1 MSEEQTDANEPIEM
15 LRMPIELDFDFSAG
29 QSASRYLRAIS
40 EGKLL
45 GQKCPVDGRVYIPSR
60 GSCPQHGVP
69 LSGELV
75 ELPDVGTIVTYS
87 IVRVPSENI
96 PLELPYVAVQVL
108 LDGADTVMMHV
119 LGEADPEDVH
129 MGMRV
134 KAKWKPEEEWDTSVA
149 NILYFV
155 PADEPDAPY
164 DSYKEHI

>member
-1 MSEEQTDANEPIEM
+1 MSEEQNEAIEV
-15 LRMPIELDFDFSAG
+15 LRIPVELDFLYSAG
-29 QSASRYLRAIS
+29 QSASRFLRAIG
-40 EGKLL
+40 EGKLV
-45 GQKCPVDGRVYIPSR
+45 GQRCPVDGKVYFPSR

-69 LSGELV
+69 ISGELV
-75 ELPDVGTIVTYS
+75 ELPDHGTLVTYS

-96 PLELPYVAVQVL
+96 PLDLPYVAIQVL

-119 LGEADPEDVH
+119 LSDCDPEEVH

-134 KAKWKPEEEWDTSVA
+134 KAKWKPKEEWENSVG

-155 PADEPDAPY
+155 PSGEPDAPY

>member
-1 MSEEQTDANEPIEM
+1 MTEQDKDANEPIEM
-15 LRMPIELDFDFSAG
+15 LRMPIELDYTFSAG
-29 QSASRYLRAIS
+29 QSASRFLRAFA

-45 GQKCPVDGRVYIPSR
+45 GQRCPVDGKVYFPTR

-69 LSGELV
+69 IDGDPV
-75 ELPDVGTIVTYS
+75 ELPDKGTLVTYS

-96 PLELPYVAVQVL
+96 PLELPYVAIQVV
-108 LDGADTVMMHV
+108 LDGADTAMHHV
-119 LGEADPEDVH
+119 LGDCALEDVR

-134 KAKWKPEEEWDTSVA
+134 QAKWKPKDEWETSVG

-155 PADEPDAPY
+155 PIDEPDAPY